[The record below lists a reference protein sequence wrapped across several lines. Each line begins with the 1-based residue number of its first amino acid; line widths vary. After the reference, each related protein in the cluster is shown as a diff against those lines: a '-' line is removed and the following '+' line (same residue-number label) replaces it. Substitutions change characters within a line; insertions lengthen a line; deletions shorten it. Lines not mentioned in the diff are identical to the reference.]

1 MDKKVSLSANLG
13 DDPERSGKAVASRLT
28 GSKDAL

>member
-1 MDKKVSLSANLG
+1 MDKKASLGANLS
-13 DDPERSGKAVASRLT
+13 DSLEKSGKAVASRLT

>member
-1 MDKKVSLSANLG
+1 MDKKASLSANLS
-13 DDPERSGKAVASRLT
+13 DDPERSRKAGALRLT